1 MSSKNR
7 LVYTVAAAFVASLA
21 LSAFADSADARPGR
35 RGGGA
40 VAGQAGGAGSTARA
54 RGSRSRDVTVTGQNG
69 RQRSVETDRTRNREA
84 GTFSRDRTTTFNDG
98 SQRVVDVD
106 GQRTG
111 PGSYDVT
118 REVTGRNG
126 ETRTQT
132 GSFDVQRTADG
143 RSVTGDI
150 NTQNYGQIDY
160 QRDVTRGNGARSV
173 NSSAT
178 FEDGT
183 SITRASNGSCANGA
197 CTSTGVITGR
207 DGGQTT
213 WDQTRTRTENGAT
226 LERDVTFADGTTR
239 SVDGERVGNGD
250 GTGTIT
256 RTVTQRDGDVITR
269 TGEYEV
275 DRQP

>member
-1 MSSKNR
+1 MSLKNH
-7 LVYTVAAAFVASLA
+7 LVHTMAAAFAASLA
-21 LSAFADSADARPGR
+21 LSAFAESADARPGR
-35 RGGGA
+35 RGAA
-40 VAGQAGGAGSTARA
+40 VGEAGGAGAGARA
-54 RGSRSRDVTVTGQNG
+54 RGSRSRDVTLTGQNG
-69 RQRSVETDRTRNREA
+69 RQRTIETDRTRNRAE
-84 GTFSRDRTTTFNDG
+84 GTFTRDRTTTFNDG
-98 SQRVVDVD
+98 SRRVVDVD
-106 GQRTG
+106 GQRTS
-111 PGSYDVT
+111 PGNYDVT

-126 ETRTQT
+126 QTRTQT
-132 GSFDVQRTADG
+132 GSFEAQRTADG

-160 QRDVTRGNGARSV
+160 QRNVTHGDGARSV

-183 SITRASNGSCANGA
+183 SITRASNGSCGSGV

-226 LERDVTFADGTTR
+226 RERDVTFADGTTR
-239 SVDGERVGNGD
+239 SVDAERVGNGD

-256 RTVTQRDGDVITR
+256 RTVTQRDGDIVTR
-269 TGEYEV
+269 TGEYEI
-275 DRQP
+275 DRNP